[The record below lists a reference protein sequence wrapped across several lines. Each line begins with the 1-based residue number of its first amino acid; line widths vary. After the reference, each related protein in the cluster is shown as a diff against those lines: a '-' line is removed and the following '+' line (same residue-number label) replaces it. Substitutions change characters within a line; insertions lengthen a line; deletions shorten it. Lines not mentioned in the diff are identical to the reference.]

1 MWSTRWSESLL
12 NISDYDGEERR
23 ERSPGPLPHQWGF
36 VPSPWSH
43 IAQLSPERA
52 VATHTFRGAL
62 LWFVWVQMKKRNKVK
77 QTRKQHVNRTQSALH
92 KLLRCVC
99 LLCIWYIF
107 KSEFKWKHLS
117 SCCWL
122 KNDMVQA
129 AATEQVLFH
138 NRFPEAN
145 CFGMCC
151 CTPTYYLLCL
161 IFPSVG
167 KSFKQTC
174 CVPNCNSMESVWG
187 ELLNGVHL
195 VLWLELFVHFLQILL
210 NKAGLEK

>member
-99 LLCIWYIF
+99 LLCIWYVF
-107 KSEFKWKHLS
+107 KSEFKLKHLS

-122 KNDMVQA
+122 RKWYGPRLLRQNKCCFITGFLRQI
-129 AATEQVLFH
+129 VL
-138 NRFPEAN
+138 E
-145 CFGMCC
+145 
-151 CTPTYYLLCL
+151 
-161 IFPSVG
+161 
-167 KSFKQTC
+167 
-174 CVPNCNSMESVWG
+174 CVA
-187 ELLNGVHL
+187 VHL
-195 VLWLELFVHFLQILL
+195 LIISSV
-210 NKAGLEK
+210 